1 MSETMEIELLHDDDM
16 ALCVRAIA
24 TLALDQNDDV
34 RSSLAWMIRNR
45 IEMLRASRRDDAVE
59 TACNAVLGEAQAK
72 NVHPPF
78 HHEIS
83 QAEWLQIK
91 AMNERVWQGKIGDP
105 TQGASACHRHN
116 ETPRWARQRTP
127 TALLGEYLFF
137 R

>member
-1 MSETMEIELLHDDDM
+1 MSETMEIELLHDDEI

-24 TLALDQNDDV
+24 TLALDQDDEI

-45 IEMLRASRRDDAVE
+45 IEMLRTRRGNAAVA
-59 TACNAVLGEAQAK
+59 TACEAVLREAGVK
-72 NVHPPF
+72 NDVLPQHS
-78 HHEIS
+78 EIPRS
-83 QAEWLQIK
+83 EWQRIRT
-91 AMNERVWQGKIGDP
+91 ANERVWQGKIGDP